1 MIQSSTSTE
10 EEAMRNPSIFTRA
23 RESTLEKMT
32 LLQAANTA
40 GVLGYVNQQVAK
52 VGEEGDFEYKVKV
65 CTGDTKCAGTN
76 SSIFITVVGED
87 GATKCQPLD
96 RWFHNDFERGD
107 NTDYTFSDVDVGKIE
122 YIIIK
127 MEGTVVEIIG
137 DNEWFLESIEVEKRG
152 ETRRFPH
159 SQWVSPNETPF
170 FFIQCELTRLPQED
184 SENGRISRQVQAA
197 QLKKVNKWSYEIP
210 TGNGETEDMKGVIPA
225 FLKVPDMDYD
235 SLDHKYKW
243 FEERYQ
249 EYLQLR
255 KELVGVGI
263 KETLKGFFDPID
275 SIEEFKEVTEA
286 VRSLGFGD
294 GVEKTDEDPWL
305 DRWREDTEFGRQTLN
320 GMNPVVIKQ
329 IREIP
334 EKFPVTDLH
343 VHGLLAEGFSLEGE
357 LKDGRIFMADYKIL
371 EGIPTGEYDGKKLE
385 LAPAMALFYHDHEEN
400 FMPLAIQLGQVHD
413 EETCPIWTRKDS
425 PEDWLLA
432 KMWFRNADAQVFHIL
447 KSGGC

>member
-1 MIQSSTSTE
+1 
-10 EEAMRNPSIFTRA
+10 MRNPSIFTRA

-197 QLKKVNKWSYEIP
+197 QLK
-210 TGNGETEDMKGVIPA
+210 
-225 FLKVPDMDYD
+225 
-235 SLDHKYKW
+235 
-243 FEERYQ
+243 
-249 EYLQLR
+249 
-255 KELVGVGI
+255 
-263 KETLKGFFDPID
+263 TLK
-275 SIEEFKEVTEA
+275 TA
-286 VRSLGFGD
+286 
-294 GVEKTDEDPWL
+294 
-305 DRWREDTEFGRQTLN
+305 
-320 GMNPVVIKQ
+320 
-329 IREIP
+329 
-334 EKFPVTDLH
+334 
-343 VHGLLAEGFSLEGE
+343 
-357 LKDGRIFMADYKIL
+357 
-371 EGIPTGEYDGKKLE
+371 
-385 LAPAMALFYHDHEEN
+385 
-400 FMPLAIQLGQVHD
+400 
-413 EETCPIWTRKDS
+413 
-425 PEDWLLA
+425 
-432 KMWFRNADAQVFHIL
+432 
-447 KSGGC
+447 